1 MESSEFVNFIQENI
15 NKLIVAEVNEL
26 WEEIHDLDV
35 SDPDRQE
42 TIDMIK
48 GINYISEKINDYL
61 FISSDSFKIS
71 E

>member
-48 GINYISEKINDYL
+48 GINYISEKI
-61 FISSDSFKIS
+61 
-71 E
+71 